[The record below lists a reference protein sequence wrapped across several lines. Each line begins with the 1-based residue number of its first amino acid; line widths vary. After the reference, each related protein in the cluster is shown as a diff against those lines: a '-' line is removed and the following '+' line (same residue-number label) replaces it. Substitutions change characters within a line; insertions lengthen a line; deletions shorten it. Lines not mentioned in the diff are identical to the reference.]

1 MLVLSSASPWF
12 HWISACPGEQ
22 TLDSRNKW
30 QKSKLLLVSWL
41 VLSCLLVS
49 QWHLTVRPW
58 IKHLV
63 RMLDGSTFGVF
74 SKQFFWNKTYIL
86 VLELWGAATSVLPWR
101 GVWGWLCGCRHC
113 SRIQVYPW
121 HCSLQVLLTHSSFC
135 ADECCDPGR
144 AVFWVIPVF
153 GTSRA
158 CKYCLICWAL
168 YSYGTWSESYREGCL
183 GDLALVVMLLIKIC
197 LQSYFISSWTGHH
210 LLFLVYESNW
220 SWWCPLVQC
229 VLLPPVEV

>member
-74 SKQFFWNKTYIL
+74 SKQFFWNKTYII
-86 VLELWGAATSVLPWR
+86 VLELWGAATSVPPWR

-113 SRIQVYPW
+113 SRIQAYPW

-153 GTSRA
+153 VTSRA
-158 CKYCLICWAL
+158 CKYCFDLL
-168 YSYGTWSESYREGCL
+168 GTVFLWDLVRILQGGLLRGL
-183 GDLALVVMLLIKIC
+183 GISCHVTHQDLLVE
-197 LQSYFISSWTGHH
+197 
-210 LLFLVYESNW
+210 LFY
-220 SWWCPLVQC
+220 Q
-229 VLLPPVEV
+229 